1 MKLRCMAALLII
13 AATGLSAQTAAPSG
27 GRSFAGRQ
35 RAVMATSTDAESKTG
50 EMRAKADLNQRM
62 VEMETTLGRMHLL
75 LKQMQASAAVKNSK
89 DPVTKANLEMWGLM
103 IQQLDKQFDQMKV
116 IARERADLS
125 ARRAAM
131 YQQAEQKAA
140 QTRGAQA
147 QTPANVTTGQP
158 ARANAA
164 IPGPSQGA
172 QSAESSAAPAS
183 SPQQ

>member
-1 MKLRCMAALLII
+1 MKLRSMAALLII

-140 QTRGAQA
+140 QTRGAQG

>member
-1 MKLRCMAALLII
+1 MKLRSMAALLII

-27 GRSFAGRQ
+27 ARSFAGRQ

-75 LKQMQASAAVKNSK
+75 LRQMQASAAVKNSN

-131 YQQAEQKAA
+131 YRDRRECRCSK
-140 QTRGAQA
+140 
-147 QTPANVTTGQP
+147 N
-158 ARANAA
+158 
-164 IPGPSQGA
+164 
-172 QSAESSAAPAS
+172 
-183 SPQQ
+183 